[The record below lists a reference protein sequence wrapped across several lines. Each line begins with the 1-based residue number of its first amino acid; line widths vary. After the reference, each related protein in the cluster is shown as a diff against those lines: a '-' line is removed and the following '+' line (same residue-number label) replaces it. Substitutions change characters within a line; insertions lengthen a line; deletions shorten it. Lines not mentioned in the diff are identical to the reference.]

1 MIIVNGESVETKAQT
16 IAELL
21 DELGYEDIPVATAK
35 NMSVVR
41 KKERAETKL
50 SEGDRI
56 EILVPMQ
63 GGCA

>member
-16 IAELL
+16 MAELL
-21 DELGYEDIPVATAK
+21 DELGYDDMPVATAR

-41 KKERAETKL
+41 KRERADTKL
-50 SEGDRI
+50 AEGDRI

-63 GGCA
+63 GG

>member
-1 MIIVNGESVETKAQT
+1 MIIVNGEGIETKAQT

-21 DELGYEDIPVATAK
+21 DELGYEDMPVATAK

-41 KKERAETKL
+41 KRERAETRL
-50 SEGDRI
+50 YEGDRI

-63 GGCA
+63 GG

>member
-21 DELGYEDIPVATAK
+21 DELGYEDMPVATAK

-41 KKERAETKL
+41 KRERAETRL

-63 GGCA
+63 GG

>member
-1 MIIVNGESVETKAQT
+1 VMIIVNGEGIETKAQT

-21 DELGYEDIPVATAK
+21 DELGYEDMPVATAK

-41 KKERAETKL
+41 KRERAETRL

-63 GGCA
+63 GG

>member
-1 MIIVNGESVETKAQT
+1 MIIVNGEGIETKAQT

-21 DELGYEDIPVATAK
+21 DELGYEDMPVATAK

-41 KKERAETKL
+41 KSERAETRL

-63 GGCA
+63 GG

>member
-1 MIIVNGESVETKAQT
+1 MMIIVNGESVETKAQT

-21 DELGYEDIPVATAK
+21 DVLGYEDMPVATAI

-41 KKERAETKL
+41 KRERAETKL

-63 GGCA
+63 GG

>member
-1 MIIVNGESVETKAQT
+1 MIIVNGEPVETKAQT
-16 IAELL
+16 MAELL
-21 DELGYEDIPVATAK
+21 DELGYEDMPVATAK

-41 KKERAETKL
+41 KRERAETKL

-63 GGCA
+63 GG

>member
-1 MIIVNGESVETKAQT
+1 MIIVNGETMDTKART

-21 DELGYEDIPVATAK
+21 DELGYEDMPVATAR

-41 KKERAETKL
+41 KRERAETKL

-63 GGCA
+63 GG

>member
-1 MIIVNGESVETKAQT
+1 MIIVNGETIDTKART

-21 DELGYEDIPVATAK
+21 DELGYEDMPVATAR

-41 KKERAETKL
+41 KRERAETKL

-63 GGCA
+63 GG

>member
-21 DELGYEDIPVATAK
+21 DELGYEDMPVATAI

-41 KKERAETKL
+41 KRERAETKL

-63 GGCA
+63 GG

>member
-21 DELGYEDIPVATAK
+21 NELGYEDMPVATAK

-41 KKERAETKL
+41 KRERAETKL

-63 GGCA
+63 GG

>member
-21 DELGYEDIPVATAK
+21 NELGYEDMPVATAK

-41 KKERAETKL
+41 KRERAETKL
-50 SEGDRI
+50 TEGDRI

-63 GGCA
+63 GG